1 MKNSQS
7 VHCIEFL
14 EELVRLLATHRHYE
28 RVFHFVVDRLT
39 RLYHCRA
46 CAIVLIDSVSEYL
59 SIENCSGISRTF
71 CKSFR
76 QQAAT
81 GSIGELLWTGRPIL
95 IADAEL
101 LPEIAHSVQLEQP
114 FASCLCVQISVHHQ
128 TIGYLYADSE
138 RRDAFQDED
147 IPVFDTFARIAALA
161 YYQNRLYED
170 NLRLDRID
178 RETGLQRYSYF
189 SENLCQNVVRAG
201 AARESLGLVL
211 MDIDNYKRIS
221 NTYGVAA
228 RVAFLREFGGLILK
242 NLRSFDSACRYG
254 PDEVMI
260 LLPKTTVDDVAR
272 FALEVCTTIHDHT
285 FTEHDITTS
294 VSCGVAVYP
303 ADGSDAEALI
313 LSAKHAV
320 FEAQR
325 AGRNKVF
332 RRDTAIGSPR
342 DASEQPGA

>member
-1 MKNSQS
+1 MKNSTS
-7 VHCIEFL
+7 THCMEFL

-46 CAIVLIDSVSEYL
+46 CAIVLIDTESEYL

-101 LPEIAHSVQLEQP
+101 LPEIAQSVQLEQA
-114 FASCLCVQISVHHQ
+114 FSSCLCVQISVHHQ

-138 RRDAFQDED
+138 RRDAFQEED

-178 RETGLQRYSYF
+178 RETGLQRYSFF
-189 SENLCQNVVRAG
+189 SENLGQNVVRAG
-201 AARESLGLVL
+201 EARESLGLVL

-221 NTYGVAA
+221 NTFGISA
-228 RVAFLREFGGLILK
+228 RGLFLREFGGVIRK
-242 NLRSFDSACRYG
+242 NLRAFDSACRYG
-254 PDEVMI
+254 ADEVMI
-260 LLPKTTVDDVAR
+260 MLPKSTAEDVAR
-272 FALEVCTTIHDHT
+272 FARELCAAIHDHT

-294 VSCGVAVYP
+294 VSCGISVFP
-303 ADGSDAEALI
+303 TDGSELETLI

-332 RRDTAIGSPR
+332 HGATEVGNSVV
-342 DASEQPGA
+342 DAA

>member
-1 MKNSQS
+1 MKNAQS
-7 VHCIEFL
+7 IHCMEFL

-46 CAIVLIDSVSEYL
+46 SAIVLINPESEYL
-59 SIENCSGISRTF
+59 SIENCSGLSRTF

-76 QQAAT
+76 RQVAT
-81 GSIGELLWTGRPIL
+81 GPIGELLWTGRPIL
-95 IADAEL
+95 IADATL
-101 LPEIAHSVQLEQP
+101 LPEIAHSVELEQP

-138 RRDAFQDED
+138 SRDAFQESD
-147 IPVFDTFARIAALA
+147 IPVFETFARIAALA
-161 YYQNRLYED
+161 YYQNRIYED

-178 RETGLQRYSYF
+178 RETGLQRYSHF
-189 SENLCQNVVRAG
+189 SENLGQNVVRAA
-201 AARESLGLVL
+201 AARESLGLVM

-221 NTYGVAA
+221 NTFGVTA
-228 RVAFLREFGGLILK
+228 RDAFLHEFGGFVRK
-242 NLRSFDSACRYG
+242 NLRAYDSACRYG
-254 PDEVMI
+254 PDEVIIM
-260 LLPKTTVDDVAR
+260 LPRTVSDDVAQ
-272 FALEVCTTIHDHT
+272 FARAVCATIRDHT

-303 ADGSDAEALI
+303 EDGTDVETLI
-313 LSAKHAV
+313 LAAKHAV

-325 AGRNKVF
+325 AGRNTVF
-332 RRDTAIGSPR
+332 RPDREIGSAVHAP
-342 DASEQPGA
+342 